1 MCFIFV
7 VAWAYENYLLC
18 VYENHIEANSMTSR
32 TCILL
37 LSSTGF
43 EPMKMNQYTNF
54 VNIGERCN
62 VAGSK
67 RFCRLITSGKYE
79 VRLKTVRTLQV

>member
-1 MCFIFV
+1 MISKV
-7 VAWAYENYLLC
+7 SVD
-18 VYENHIEANSMTSR
+18 ENHIGASSMPSKHAFCYSPTA
-32 TCILL
+32 
-37 LSSTGF
+37 GF

-67 RFCRLITSGKYE
+67 RFCRLITSGKFE
-79 VRLKTVRTLQV
+79 VRLRPSDITSVSNKIICA